1 MSPQLAHLDD
11 ETSLF
16 AQRELTKLRAKIYER
31 EYPQKKMANGQI
43 LPISVQTEA
52 EWDDFI
58 EVEEYD
64 IVGMAAVI
72 ADYSK
77 GGPRVGTVTRRIQY
91 RIKTVGDHVGWS
103 YEEINKARTHNRPL
117 QAQRLRALRE
127 ACDNYLNQYAYSGD
141 ADYGLPGIYSGLPIP
156 RYTSSTTLAAAPNAD
171 AMISLLVT
179 PFNLLL
185 DTTNGMA
192 MPARYVLDQ
201 ANYSLIASTLRPNT
215 DTTVLEATKM
225 IVSSQGYEVDFV
237 VDQNVKGKGDG
248 GTNTMLIL
256 PNDEDKICLGIQMP
270 FIVLPE
276 QSINLETIVHA
287 LMRTSLVQ
295 CPYPLE
301 SLIVQGI

>member
-1 MSPQLAHLDD
+1 MSQQLAHLDD

-64 IVGMAAVI
+64 VVGMAAVI

-117 QAQRLRALRE
+117 QNQRLRALRE

-141 ADYGLPGIYSGLPIP
+141 SDYGLPGIYNGLPIP
-156 RYTSSTTLAAAPNAD
+156 RYTSSTTLAAAANAD
-171 AMISLLVT
+171 AMLALLVA
-179 PFNLLL
+179 PVNLLM

-192 MPARYVLDQ
+192 LPKKMVMSQ
-201 ANYSLIASTLRPNT
+201 ANKSLIASTVRPNT
-215 DTTVLEATKM
+215 DTTVEQMFLSIME
-225 IVSSQGYEVDFV
+225 SQGLIDEII
-237 VDQNVKGKGDG
+237 VDQNTIGKGDG

-276 QSINLETIVHA
+276 QFINLETIVHA

-301 SLIVQGI
+301 SLIVQGV

>member
-1 MSPQLAHLDD
+1 MSTQLAHLDD

-64 IVGMAAVI
+64 VVGMAAVI

-117 QAQRLRALRE
+117 QGQRLRALRE
-127 ACDNYLNQYAYSGD
+127 GCDNYLNQYAYSGD
-141 ADYGLPGIYSGLPIP
+141 SDYGLPGIYNGATHPPL
-156 RYTSSTTLAAAPNAD
+156 YLVYHASS
-171 AMISLLVT
+171 
-179 PFNLLL
+179 
-185 DTTNGMA
+185 
-192 MPARYVLDQ
+192 
-201 ANYSLIASTLRPNT
+201 
-215 DTTVLEATKM
+215 
-225 IVSSQGYEVDFV
+225 SS
-237 VDQNVKGKGDG
+237 
-248 GTNTMLIL
+248 
-256 PNDEDKICLGIQMP
+256 
-270 FIVLPE
+270 
-276 QSINLETIVHA
+276 
-287 LMRTSLVQ
+287 
-295 CPYPLE
+295 
-301 SLIVQGI
+301 